1 MFIPRYPAKAENTAP
16 IKNEMAITGL
26 EVSTDI
32 PDHTKSITAMT
43 AK

>member
-1 MFIPRYPAKAENTAP
+1 MYPAKADKIAP

-26 EVSTDI
+26 EVSSMV
-32 PDHTKSITAMT
+32 PDQARIKAVTT